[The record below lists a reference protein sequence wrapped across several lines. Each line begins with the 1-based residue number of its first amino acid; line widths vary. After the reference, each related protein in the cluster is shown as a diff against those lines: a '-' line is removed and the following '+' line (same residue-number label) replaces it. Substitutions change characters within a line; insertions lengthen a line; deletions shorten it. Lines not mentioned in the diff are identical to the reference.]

1 MKTIIAEKPSVAK
14 EIAHIVGADKREEG
28 YMQGNGYY
36 VTWAFGHLV
45 QPAMPETYGM
55 KGFHAE
61 NLPVIPDP
69 FVLVPRQ
76 VKTENGYKP
85 DAGVLAQI
93 KIIGKLFDSSER
105 IIVATDAG
113 REGELIFRYLYA
125 YLGCRKPF
133 DRLWISSLTDTA
145 IREGL
150 LNLRDGKEYDN
161 LYHAAKARSEADWLV
176 GINGTQALT
185 IAAGRGTYS
194 VGRVQTPTLGM
205 VCERYWEHKRFE
217 SKPFWQVHFG
227 VVDADSGNILKF
239 TSANRWTDKATA
251 TDIYNK
257 VKDTGSAI
265 ITKVATKRKVEKAPL
280 LYDLTT
286 LQKEANTQHGFTAE
300 HTLSIAQKL
309 YEAKFITYPR
319 TSSRYISD
327 DVFATLPKLFKN
339 LENHSEY
346 GEKVKLLPGS
356 EDYSKNS
363 VNAAKVTD
371 HHALLITENAA
382 IGLFK
387 DEKIVY
393 DMILCRMI
401 EAFSAD
407 CIKDIT
413 SVSAQVDHEVEFGIS
428 GSIIRQTGWR
438 ALSLKGKNKR
448 QDKDADATDNEVKDQ
463 VIPNWQEGQ
472 HITLSGCTITEGKTK
487 PKPLH
492 TESTL
497 LAAMETAG
505 KEIEDDTMRQAM
517 KDSGIGTPA
526 TRAAIIETLLKREYM
541 VRQQKK
547 LVPTEKGLALHS
559 VVKNMAIANVEMTG
573 KWEAT
578 FDRMIPPHGLEVTY
592 DKTVHILFPASVK
605 YVDLGSED
613 LIAGKADGAENVIRV
628 KAAVKNFKK
637 ETNMSVITEDGSFY
651 TFNVKYAKEPLMLNI
666 EMADFIHDG
675 EAVNR
680 PNNAQEIYLKELGK
694 ESPMLV
700 HLIMKSIHKEN
711 KRKVKHIGSKRFG
724 IQYLMKG
731 IYVHSDLLYF
741 HTEIKN
747 QSNVPFDVDYIT
759 FKVVDKKV
767 AKRTAIQEQVLLP
780 VRAYNYVVRVAG
792 KKTEQTVFCLPKFT
806 IPDDKELVVEMN
818 EKEGGRHQSFVVEN
832 SDLVRALTINELS
845 VK

>member
-14 EIAHIVGADKREEG
+14 EIAHIVGAGKREEG

-36 VTWAFGHLV
+36 VTWGFGHLV

-113 REGELIFRYLYA
+113 REGELIFRYLYE
-125 YLGCRKPF
+125 YLGCKKPF
-133 DRLWISSLTDTA
+133 DRLWISSLTDSA

-150 LNLRDGKEYDN
+150 ANLRNGKEYDN

-239 TSANRWTDKATA
+239 TSVNRWTDKATA

-257 VKDTGSAI
+257 VKETGSVI
-265 ITKVATKRKVEKAPL
+265 ITKIATKRKVEKAPL

-286 LQKEANTQHGFTAE
+286 LQKEANSQHGFTAE
-300 HTLSIAQKL
+300 YTLSIAQKL

-356 EDYSKNS
+356 EDYCKNS

-438 ALSLKGKNKR
+438 ALSLKEKNNR
-448 QDKDADATDNEVKDQ
+448 QDKDADATDNEVKEQ

-472 HITLSGCTITEGKTK
+472 HISFSGSTITEGKTK

-505 KEIEDDTMRQAM
+505 KEIEDDTMRQAI
-517 KDSGIGTPA
+517 KDCGIGTPA

-573 KWEAT
+573 KWEAELAKIE
-578 FDRMIPPHGLEVTY
+578 RGE
-592 DKTVHILFPASVK
+592 AS
-605 YVDLGSED
+605 
-613 LIAGKADGAENVIRV
+613 ADGFTHSIEGYTREITAE
-628 KAAVKNFKK
+628 
-637 ETNMSVITEDGSFY
+637 
-651 TFNVKYAKEPLMLNI
+651 L
-666 EMADFIHDG
+666 
-675 EAVNR
+675 
-680 PNNAQEIYLKELGK
+680 LGCDRLFSHK
-694 ESPMLV
+694 DSGCQCPKCKQG
-700 HLIMKSIHKEN
+700 IMQF
-711 KRKVKHIGSKRFG
+711 FG
-724 IQYLMKG
+724 
-731 IYVHSDLLYF
+731 
-741 HTEIKN
+741 
-747 QSNVPFDVDYIT
+747 
-759 FKVVDKKV
+759 KVVRCSNK
-767 AKRTAIQEQVLLP
+767 ECGMP
-780 VRAYNYVVRVAG
+780 VFKQVAG
-792 KKTEQTVFCLPKFT
+792 KLLTDADITDLLTKGKTRTLNGFTSRQGKSFSATIAFDENFNTKFVFAEHKAA
-806 IPDDKELVVEMN
+806 
-818 EKEGGRHQSFVVEN
+818 EKRGN
-832 SDLVRALTINELS
+832 
-845 VK
+845 VKRYKK

>member
-14 EIAHIVGADKREEG
+14 EIAHIVGAGKREEG

-113 REGELIFRYLYA
+113 REGELIFRYLYE
-125 YLGCRKPF
+125 YLGCKKPF
-133 DRLWISSLTDTA
+133 DRLWISSLTDSA

-150 LNLRDGKEYDN
+150 ANLRNGKEYDN

-265 ITKVATKRKVEKAPL
+265 ITKVTTKRKVEKAPL

-286 LQKEANTQHGFTAE
+286 LQKEANSQHGFTAE

-346 GEKVKLLPGS
+346 GEKVKLLPCS

-413 SVSAQVDHEVEFGIS
+413 SVSAQVDHEIEFGIS

-438 ALSLKGKNKR
+438 ALSLKEKNSKK
-448 QDKDADATDNEVKDQ
+448 DKNADTTDNEVKEQ

-472 HITLSGCTITEGKTK
+472 HITFSGCTITEGKTK

-505 KEIEDDTMRQAM
+505 KEIEDDTMRQSM
-517 KDSGIGTPA
+517 KDIGIGTPA

-573 KWEAT
+573 KWEAELAKIE
-578 FDRMIPPHGLEVTY
+578 RGE
-592 DKTVHILFPASVK
+592 AS
-605 YVDLGSED
+605 
-613 LIAGKADGAENVIRV
+613 ADGFTHSIEGYTREITAE
-628 KAAVKNFKK
+628 
-637 ETNMSVITEDGSFY
+637 
-651 TFNVKYAKEPLMLNI
+651 L
-666 EMADFIHDG
+666 
-675 EAVNR
+675 
-680 PNNAQEIYLKELGK
+680 LGCDRLFSHK
-694 ESPMLV
+694 DSGCQCPKCKQG
-700 HLIMKSIHKEN
+700 IMQF
-711 KRKVKHIGSKRFG
+711 FG
-724 IQYLMKG
+724 
-731 IYVHSDLLYF
+731 
-741 HTEIKN
+741 
-747 QSNVPFDVDYIT
+747 
-759 FKVVDKKV
+759 KVVRCSNK
-767 AKRTAIQEQVLLP
+767 ECGMP
-780 VRAYNYVVRVAG
+780 VFKQVAG
-792 KKTEQTVFCLPKFT
+792 KLLTDADITDLLTKGKT
-806 IPDDKELVVEMN
+806 
-818 EKEGGRHQSFVVEN
+818 
-832 SDLVRALTINELS
+832 
-845 VK
+845 

>member
-1 MKTIIAEKPSVAK
+1 MSQKQQTMKTIIAEKPSVAK

-265 ITKVATKRKVEKAPL
+265 ITKVTTKRKVEKAPL

-286 LQKEANTQHGFTAE
+286 LQKEANSQHGFTAE

-346 GEKVKLLPGS
+346 GEKVKLLPCS

-438 ALSLKGKNKR
+438 ALSLKEKNNR

-573 KWEAT
+573 KWEAELAKIE
-578 FDRMIPPHGLEVTY
+578 RGE
-592 DKTVHILFPASVK
+592 AS
-605 YVDLGSED
+605 
-613 LIAGKADGAENVIRV
+613 ADGFTHSIEGYTREITAE
-628 KAAVKNFKK
+628 
-637 ETNMSVITEDGSFY
+637 
-651 TFNVKYAKEPLMLNI
+651 L
-666 EMADFIHDG
+666 
-675 EAVNR
+675 
-680 PNNAQEIYLKELGK
+680 LGCDRLF
-694 ESPMLV
+694 S
-700 HLIMKSIHKEN
+700 HKDSGCQCP
-711 KRKVKHIGSKRFG
+711 KCKHGTMQFFG
-724 IQYLMKG
+724 
-731 IYVHSDLLYF
+731 
-741 HTEIKN
+741 
-747 QSNVPFDVDYIT
+747 
-759 FKVVDKKV
+759 KVVRCSNK
-767 AKRTAIQEQVLLP
+767 ECGMP
-780 VRAYNYVVRVAG
+780 VFKQVAG
-792 KKTEQTVFCLPKFT
+792 KLLTDADITDLLTKGKTRTLNGFTSKQGKPFSAAIAFDENFNTKFVFAERKT
-806 IPDDKELVVEMN
+806 A
-818 EKEGGRHQSFVVEN
+818 EKRGN
-832 SDLVRALTINELS
+832 
-845 VK
+845 VKRYKK

>member
-45 QPAMPETYGM
+45 QPAMPDTYGM

-205 VCERYWEHKRFE
+205 VCERYWEHKLFE

-239 TSANRWTDKATA
+239 TSANRWADKATA

-286 LQKEANTQHGFTAE
+286 LQKEANSQHGFTAE

-327 DVFATLPKLFKN
+327 DIFATLPKLFKN

-371 HHALLITENAA
+371 HHALLITENPAV
-382 IGLFK
+382 GLFK

-438 ALSLKGKNKR
+438 ALSLKEKNNR

-505 KEIEDDTMRQAM
+505 KEIEDDTMRQSM
-517 KDSGIGTPA
+517 KDIGIGTPA

-573 KWEAT
+573 KWEAELAKIE
-578 FDRMIPPHGLEVTY
+578 RGE
-592 DKTVHILFPASVK
+592 AS
-605 YVDLGSED
+605 
-613 LIAGKADGAENVIRV
+613 ADGFTHSIEGYTREITAE
-628 KAAVKNFKK
+628 
-637 ETNMSVITEDGSFY
+637 
-651 TFNVKYAKEPLMLNI
+651 L
-666 EMADFIHDG
+666 
-675 EAVNR
+675 
-680 PNNAQEIYLKELGK
+680 LGCDRLF
-694 ESPMLV
+694 S
-700 HLIMKSIHKEN
+700 HKDSGCQCP
-711 KRKVKHIGSKRFG
+711 KCKHGTMQFFG
-724 IQYLMKG
+724 
-731 IYVHSDLLYF
+731 
-741 HTEIKN
+741 
-747 QSNVPFDVDYIT
+747 
-759 FKVVDKKV
+759 KVVRCSNK
-767 AKRTAIQEQVLLP
+767 ECGMP
-780 VRAYNYVVRVAG
+780 VFKQVAG
-792 KKTEQTVFCLPKFT
+792 KLLTDADITDLLTKGKT
-806 IPDDKELVVEMN
+806 
-818 EKEGGRHQSFVVEN
+818 
-832 SDLVRALTINELS
+832 
-845 VK
+845 

>member
-28 YMQGNGYY
+28 YMQGNGYF

-85 DAGVLAQI
+85 DAGMLAQI

-113 REGELIFRYLYA
+113 REGESIFRNLYV
-125 YLGCRKPF
+125 YLGCQKPF

-150 LNLRDGKEYDN
+150 QNLKDGKEYDN

-227 VVDADSGNILKF
+227 VVDTDSGNILKF
-239 TSANRWTDKATA
+239 TSANRWTDKVTA

-286 LQKEANTQHGFTAE
+286 LQKEANSQHGFTAE

-363 VNAAKVTD
+363 VNAVKVTD

-438 ALSLKGKNKR
+438 ALSLKEKNNR
-448 QDKDADATDNEVKDQ
+448 LDKDADATDNEVKEQ

-517 KDSGIGTPA
+517 KDCGIGTPA

-573 KWEAT
+573 KWEAELAKIERGEASADGFT
-578 FDRMIPPHGLEVTY
+578 HSIEGYTREITAELLGCDRLFSHKDSGCQCPKCKHGTMQFFGKVVRCSNKECGMPVF
-592 DKTVHILFPASVK
+592 KQ
-605 YVDLGSED
+605 
-613 LIAGKADGAENVIRV
+613 IAGKLLTDADITDLLTKGKTRTLNGFTSKQGKSFSAAIAFDENFNTKFVFAER
-628 KAAVKNFKK
+628 KTAEKR
-637 ETNMSVITEDGSFY
+637 G
-651 TFNVKYAKEPLMLNI
+651 NVKRY
-666 EMADFIHDG
+666 
-675 EAVNR
+675 
-680 PNNAQEIYLKELGK
+680 
-694 ESPMLV
+694 
-700 HLIMKSIHKEN
+700 
-711 KRKVKHIGSKRFG
+711 
-724 IQYLMKG
+724 
-731 IYVHSDLLYF
+731 
-741 HTEIKN
+741 
-747 QSNVPFDVDYIT
+747 
-759 FKVVDKKV
+759 KK
-767 AKRTAIQEQVLLP
+767 
-780 VRAYNYVVRVAG
+780 
-792 KKTEQTVFCLPKFT
+792 
-806 IPDDKELVVEMN
+806 
-818 EKEGGRHQSFVVEN
+818 
-832 SDLVRALTINELS
+832 
-845 VK
+845 

>member
-1 MKTIIAEKPSVAK
+1 MSQKQQTMKTIIAEKPSVAK

-150 LNLRDGKEYDN
+150 LNLRDGKGYDN

-239 TSANRWTDKATA
+239 TSVNRWTDKATA

-265 ITKVATKRKVEKAPL
+265 ITKVVIKRKVEKAPL

-286 LQKEANTQHGFTAE
+286 LQKEANSQHGFTAE

-413 SVSAQVDHEVEFGIS
+413 SVSAQVDHDVEFGIS

-438 ALSLKGKNKR
+438 ALSLKEKNNR

-573 KWEAT
+573 KWEAELAKIE
-578 FDRMIPPHGLEVTY
+578 RGE
-592 DKTVHILFPASVK
+592 AS
-605 YVDLGSED
+605 
-613 LIAGKADGAENVIRV
+613 ADGFTHSIEGYTREITAE
-628 KAAVKNFKK
+628 
-637 ETNMSVITEDGSFY
+637 
-651 TFNVKYAKEPLMLNI
+651 L
-666 EMADFIHDG
+666 
-675 EAVNR
+675 
-680 PNNAQEIYLKELGK
+680 LGCDRLF
-694 ESPMLV
+694 S
-700 HLIMKSIHKEN
+700 HKDSGCQCP
-711 KRKVKHIGSKRFG
+711 KCKQGAMQFFG
-724 IQYLMKG
+724 
-731 IYVHSDLLYF
+731 
-741 HTEIKN
+741 
-747 QSNVPFDVDYIT
+747 
-759 FKVVDKKV
+759 KVVRCSNK
-767 AKRTAIQEQVLLP
+767 ECGMP
-780 VRAYNYVVRVAG
+780 VFKQVAG
-792 KKTEQTVFCLPKFT
+792 KLLTDSDITDLLTKGKT
-806 IPDDKELVVEMN
+806 
-818 EKEGGRHQSFVVEN
+818 
-832 SDLVRALTINELS
+832 
-845 VK
+845 

>member
-150 LNLRDGKEYDN
+150 LNLTDGKEYDN

-265 ITKVATKRKVEKAPL
+265 ITKVAIKRKVEKAPL

-286 LQKEANTQHGFTAE
+286 LQKEANSQHGFTAE

-438 ALSLKGKNKR
+438 ALSLKEKNNR
-448 QDKDADATDNEVKDQ
+448 QDKDADATDNEVKEQ

-517 KDSGIGTPA
+517 KDCGIGTPA

-573 KWEAT
+573 KWEAELAKIE
-578 FDRMIPPHGLEVTY
+578 RGE
-592 DKTVHILFPASVK
+592 AS
-605 YVDLGSED
+605 
-613 LIAGKADGAENVIRV
+613 ADGFTHSIEGYTREITAE
-628 KAAVKNFKK
+628 
-637 ETNMSVITEDGSFY
+637 
-651 TFNVKYAKEPLMLNI
+651 L
-666 EMADFIHDG
+666 
-675 EAVNR
+675 
-680 PNNAQEIYLKELGK
+680 LGCDRLF
-694 ESPMLV
+694 S
-700 HLIMKSIHKEN
+700 HKDSGCQCP
-711 KRKVKHIGSKRFG
+711 KCKHGTMQFFG
-724 IQYLMKG
+724 
-731 IYVHSDLLYF
+731 
-741 HTEIKN
+741 
-747 QSNVPFDVDYIT
+747 
-759 FKVVDKKV
+759 KVVRCSNK
-767 AKRTAIQEQVLLP
+767 ECGMP
-780 VRAYNYVVRVAG
+780 VFKQVAG
-792 KKTEQTVFCLPKFT
+792 KLLTDADITDLLTKGKT
-806 IPDDKELVVEMN
+806 
-818 EKEGGRHQSFVVEN
+818 
-832 SDLVRALTINELS
+832 
-845 VK
+845 

>member
-1 MKTIIAEKPSVAK
+1 MSQKQQTMKTIIAEKPSVAK

-93 KIIGKLFDSSER
+93 KIIGKLFDCSER

-125 YLGCRKPF
+125 YLGCQKPF

-150 LNLRDGKEYDN
+150 QNLRDGKEYDN

-227 VVDADSGNILKF
+227 VVNADSGNILKF
-239 TSANRWTDKATA
+239 TSVNRWTDKATA
-251 TDIYNK
+251 TVIYNK

-265 ITKVATKRKVEKAPL
+265 ITKVVTKQKVEKAPL

-286 LQKEANTQHGFTAE
+286 LQKEANSQHGFTAE

-327 DVFATLPKLFKN
+327 DVFATLPRLFKN

-371 HHALLITENAA
+371 HHALLITVNAA

-438 ALSLKGKNKR
+438 ALSLKEKNNR

-573 KWEAT
+573 KWEAELAKIE
-578 FDRMIPPHGLEVTY
+578 RGE
-592 DKTVHILFPASVK
+592 AS
-605 YVDLGSED
+605 
-613 LIAGKADGAENVIRV
+613 ADGFTHSIEGYTREITAE
-628 KAAVKNFKK
+628 
-637 ETNMSVITEDGSFY
+637 
-651 TFNVKYAKEPLMLNI
+651 L
-666 EMADFIHDG
+666 
-675 EAVNR
+675 
-680 PNNAQEIYLKELGK
+680 LGCDRLF
-694 ESPMLV
+694 S
-700 HLIMKSIHKEN
+700 HKDSGCQCP
-711 KRKVKHIGSKRFG
+711 KCKHGTMQFFG
-724 IQYLMKG
+724 
-731 IYVHSDLLYF
+731 
-741 HTEIKN
+741 
-747 QSNVPFDVDYIT
+747 
-759 FKVVDKKV
+759 KVVRCSNK
-767 AKRTAIQEQVLLP
+767 ECGMP
-780 VRAYNYVVRVAG
+780 VFKQVAG
-792 KKTEQTVFCLPKFT
+792 KLLTDADITDLLTKGKTRTLNGFISKQGKPFSAAIAFDENFNTKFVFAERKT
-806 IPDDKELVVEMN
+806 A
-818 EKEGGRHQSFVVEN
+818 EKRGN
-832 SDLVRALTINELS
+832 
-845 VK
+845 VKRYKK

>member
-14 EIAHIVGADKREEG
+14 EIAHIGGADKREEG
-28 YMQGNGYY
+28 YMQGNGYF

-55 KGFHAE
+55 KGFHVE

-69 FVLVPRQ
+69 FILVPRQ

-85 DAGVLAQI
+85 DAGMLAQI

-251 TDIYNK
+251 SDIYNK

-286 LQKEANTQHGFTAE
+286 LQKEANSQHGFTAE

-438 ALSLKGKNKR
+438 ALSLKEKNNR
-448 QDKDADATDNEVKDQ
+448 QEKDADATDNEVKDQ

-517 KDSGIGTPA
+517 KDCGIGTPA

-573 KWEAT
+573 KWEAELAKIE
-578 FDRMIPPHGLEVTY
+578 RGE
-592 DKTVHILFPASVK
+592 AS
-605 YVDLGSED
+605 
-613 LIAGKADGAENVIRV
+613 ADGFTHSIEGYTREITAE
-628 KAAVKNFKK
+628 
-637 ETNMSVITEDGSFY
+637 
-651 TFNVKYAKEPLMLNI
+651 L
-666 EMADFIHDG
+666 
-675 EAVNR
+675 
-680 PNNAQEIYLKELGK
+680 LGCDRLF
-694 ESPMLV
+694 S
-700 HLIMKSIHKEN
+700 HKDSGCQCP
-711 KRKVKHIGSKRFG
+711 KCKQGAMQFFG
-724 IQYLMKG
+724 
-731 IYVHSDLLYF
+731 
-741 HTEIKN
+741 
-747 QSNVPFDVDYIT
+747 
-759 FKVVDKKV
+759 KVVRCSNK
-767 AKRTAIQEQVLLP
+767 ECGMP
-780 VRAYNYVVRVAG
+780 VFKQVAG
-792 KKTEQTVFCLPKFT
+792 KLLTDADITDLLTKGKTRTLNGFTSKQGKSFSAAIAFDENFNTKFVFAERKT
-806 IPDDKELVVEMN
+806 A
-818 EKEGGRHQSFVVEN
+818 EKRGN
-832 SDLVRALTINELS
+832 
-845 VK
+845 VKRYKK

>member
-1 MKTIIAEKPSVAK
+1 MSQKQQTMKTIIAEKPSVAK
-14 EIAHIVGADKREEG
+14 EIAHIVGAGKREEG

-150 LNLRDGKEYDN
+150 RNLTDGKEYDN

-227 VVDADSGNILKF
+227 VVDTDSGNILKF

-286 LQKEANTQHGFTAE
+286 LQKEANSQHGFTAE

-413 SVSAQVDHEVEFGIS
+413 SVTAQVDHDVEFGIS

-438 ALSLKGKNKR
+438 ALPLKEKNNR

-573 KWEAT
+573 KWEAELAKIE
-578 FDRMIPPHGLEVTY
+578 RGE
-592 DKTVHILFPASVK
+592 AS
-605 YVDLGSED
+605 
-613 LIAGKADGAENVIRV
+613 ADGFTHSIEGYTREITAE
-628 KAAVKNFKK
+628 
-637 ETNMSVITEDGSFY
+637 
-651 TFNVKYAKEPLMLNI
+651 L
-666 EMADFIHDG
+666 
-675 EAVNR
+675 
-680 PNNAQEIYLKELGK
+680 LGCDRLF
-694 ESPMLV
+694 S
-700 HLIMKSIHKEN
+700 HKDSGCQCP
-711 KRKVKHIGSKRFG
+711 KCKQGTMQFFG
-724 IQYLMKG
+724 
-731 IYVHSDLLYF
+731 
-741 HTEIKN
+741 
-747 QSNVPFDVDYIT
+747 
-759 FKVVDKKV
+759 KVVRCSNK
-767 AKRTAIQEQVLLP
+767 ECGMP
-780 VRAYNYVVRVAG
+780 VFKQVAG
-792 KKTEQTVFCLPKFT
+792 KLLTDADITDLLTKGKTRTLNGFTSKQGKPFSAAIAFDEKFNTKFVFAERK
-806 IPDDKELVVEMN
+806 KA
-818 EKEGGRHQSFVVEN
+818 EKRGN
-832 SDLVRALTINELS
+832 
-845 VK
+845 VKRYKK

>member
-113 REGELIFRYLYA
+113 REGELIFRYLYV
-125 YLGCRKPF
+125 YLGCQKPF

-227 VVDADSGNILKF
+227 VVNADSGNILKF

-265 ITKVATKRKVEKAPL
+265 ITKVVTKRKVEKAPL

-286 LQKEANTQHGFTAE
+286 LQKEANSQHGFTAE

-438 ALSLKGKNKR
+438 AMSLKEKNKR
-448 QDKDADATDNEVKDQ
+448 QDKDADATDNEVKEQ

-573 KWEAT
+573 KWEAELAKIE
-578 FDRMIPPHGLEVTY
+578 RGE
-592 DKTVHILFPASVK
+592 AS
-605 YVDLGSED
+605 
-613 LIAGKADGAENVIRV
+613 ADGFTHSIEGYTREITAE
-628 KAAVKNFKK
+628 
-637 ETNMSVITEDGSFY
+637 
-651 TFNVKYAKEPLMLNI
+651 L
-666 EMADFIHDG
+666 
-675 EAVNR
+675 
-680 PNNAQEIYLKELGK
+680 LGCDRLF
-694 ESPMLV
+694 S
-700 HLIMKSIHKEN
+700 HKDSGCQCP
-711 KRKVKHIGSKRFG
+711 KCKHGTMQFFG
-724 IQYLMKG
+724 
-731 IYVHSDLLYF
+731 
-741 HTEIKN
+741 
-747 QSNVPFDVDYIT
+747 
-759 FKVVDKKV
+759 KVVRCSNK
-767 AKRTAIQEQVLLP
+767 ECGMP
-780 VRAYNYVVRVAG
+780 VFKQVAG
-792 KKTEQTVFCLPKFT
+792 KLLTDSDITDLLTKGKTRTLNGFTSKQGKSFSAAIAFDENFNTKFVFAERKT
-806 IPDDKELVVEMN
+806 A
-818 EKEGGRHQSFVVEN
+818 EKRGN
-832 SDLVRALTINELS
+832 
-845 VK
+845 VKRYKK

>member
-14 EIAHIVGADKREEG
+14 EIAHIVGAGKREEG

-113 REGELIFRYLYA
+113 REGELIFRYLYE
-125 YLGCRKPF
+125 YLGCKKPF
-133 DRLWISSLTDTA
+133 DRLWISSLTDSA

-150 LNLRDGKEYDN
+150 ANLRNGKEYDN

-265 ITKVATKRKVEKAPL
+265 ITKVTTKRKVEKAPL

-286 LQKEANTQHGFTAE
+286 LQKEANSQHGFTAE

-346 GEKVKLLPGS
+346 GEKVKLLPCS

-413 SVSAQVDHEVEFGIS
+413 SVSAQVDHEIEFGIS

-438 ALSLKGKNKR
+438 ALSLKEKNSKK
-448 QDKDADATDNEVKDQ
+448 DKNADTTDNEVKEQ

-472 HITLSGCTITEGKTK
+472 HITFSGCTITEGKTK

-505 KEIEDDTMRQAM
+505 KEIVDDTMRQAM

-573 KWEAT
+573 KWEAELAKIE
-578 FDRMIPPHGLEVTY
+578 RGE
-592 DKTVHILFPASVK
+592 AS
-605 YVDLGSED
+605 
-613 LIAGKADGAENVIRV
+613 ADGFTHSIEGYTREITAE
-628 KAAVKNFKK
+628 
-637 ETNMSVITEDGSFY
+637 
-651 TFNVKYAKEPLMLNI
+651 L
-666 EMADFIHDG
+666 
-675 EAVNR
+675 
-680 PNNAQEIYLKELGK
+680 LGCDRLF
-694 ESPMLV
+694 S
-700 HLIMKSIHKEN
+700 HKDSGCQCP
-711 KRKVKHIGSKRFG
+711 KCKHGTMQFFG
-724 IQYLMKG
+724 
-731 IYVHSDLLYF
+731 
-741 HTEIKN
+741 
-747 QSNVPFDVDYIT
+747 
-759 FKVVDKKV
+759 KVVRCSNK
-767 AKRTAIQEQVLLP
+767 ECGMP
-780 VRAYNYVVRVAG
+780 VFKQVAG
-792 KKTEQTVFCLPKFT
+792 KLLTDTDITELLTKGKTRTLNGFTSKQGKPFSAAIAFDENFNTKFVFAERKT
-806 IPDDKELVVEMN
+806 A
-818 EKEGGRHQSFVVEN
+818 EKRGN
-832 SDLVRALTINELS
+832 
-845 VK
+845 VKRYKK

>member
-61 NLPVIPDP
+61 DLPVIPDP

-150 LNLRDGKEYDN
+150 LNLRDGKGYDN
-161 LYHAAKARSEADWLV
+161 LYHAAKARSVADWLV

-239 TSANRWTDKATA
+239 TSVNRWTDKATA

-257 VKDTGSAI
+257 VKETGSVI

-286 LQKEANTQHGFTAE
+286 LQKEANSQHGFTAE

-401 EAFSAD
+401 EAFSTD

-438 ALSLKGKNKR
+438 ALSLKEKNKR
-448 QDKDADATDNEVKDQ
+448 QDKDTDATDNEVKDQ

-517 KDSGIGTPA
+517 KDCGIGTPA

-573 KWEAT
+573 KWEAE
-578 FDRMIPPHGLEVTY
+578 L
-592 DKTVHILFPASVK
+592 
-605 YVDLGSED
+605 
-613 LIAGKADGAENVIRV
+613 
-628 KAAVKNFKK
+628 
-637 ETNMSVITEDGSFY
+637 
-651 TFNVKYAKEPLMLNI
+651 AKI
-666 EMADFIHDG
+666 ERG
-675 EAVNR
+675 EASTDGFTHSIEGYTR
-680 PNNAQEIYLKELGK
+680 EITAELLGC
-694 ESPMLV
+694 ERLFS
-700 HLIMKSIHKEN
+700 HKDSGCQCP
-711 KRKVKHIGSKRFG
+711 KCKQGTMQFIG
-724 IQYLMKG
+724 
-731 IYVHSDLLYF
+731 
-741 HTEIKN
+741 
-747 QSNVPFDVDYIT
+747 
-759 FKVVDKKV
+759 KVVRCSNK
-767 AKRTAIQEQVLLP
+767 ECGMP
-780 VRAYNYVVRVAG
+780 VFKQVAG
-792 KKTEQTVFCLPKFT
+792 KLLTDADITDLLTKGKTRTLNGFTSKQGKSFSAAIAFDENFNTKFVFAERKT
-806 IPDDKELVVEMN
+806 T
-818 EKEGGRHQSFVVEN
+818 EKRGN
-832 SDLVRALTINELS
+832 
-845 VK
+845 VKRYKK

>member
-1 MKTIIAEKPSVAK
+1 MSQKQQTMKTIIAEKPSVAK

-28 YMQGNGYY
+28 YMQGNGYF

-150 LNLRDGKEYDN
+150 QNLRDGKEYDN

-239 TSANRWTDKATA
+239 TSANRWADKGTA

-286 LQKEANTQHGFTAE
+286 LQKEANSQHGFTAE

-346 GEKVKLLPGS
+346 GEKVKLLSGS
-356 EDYSKNS
+356 EDYCKNS

-413 SVSAQVDHEVEFGIS
+413 SVTAQVDHDVEFGIS

-438 ALSLKGKNKR
+438 ALSLKEKNNR
-448 QDKDADATDNEVKDQ
+448 QDKDADATGNEVKDQ

-517 KDSGIGTPA
+517 KDCGIGTPA

-573 KWEAT
+573 KWEAELAKIE
-578 FDRMIPPHGLEVTY
+578 RGE
-592 DKTVHILFPASVK
+592 AS
-605 YVDLGSED
+605 
-613 LIAGKADGAENVIRV
+613 ADGFTHSIEGYTREITAE
-628 KAAVKNFKK
+628 
-637 ETNMSVITEDGSFY
+637 
-651 TFNVKYAKEPLMLNI
+651 L
-666 EMADFIHDG
+666 
-675 EAVNR
+675 
-680 PNNAQEIYLKELGK
+680 LGCDRLF
-694 ESPMLV
+694 S
-700 HLIMKSIHKEN
+700 HKDSGCQCP
-711 KRKVKHIGSKRFG
+711 KCKHGTMQFFG
-724 IQYLMKG
+724 
-731 IYVHSDLLYF
+731 
-741 HTEIKN
+741 
-747 QSNVPFDVDYIT
+747 
-759 FKVVDKKV
+759 KVVRCSNK
-767 AKRTAIQEQVLLP
+767 ECGMP
-780 VRAYNYVVRVAG
+780 VFKQVAG
-792 KKTEQTVFCLPKFT
+792 KLLTDADITDLLTKGKTRTLNGFTSKQGKSFSAAIAFDENFNTKFVFAERKT
-806 IPDDKELVVEMN
+806 A
-818 EKEGGRHQSFVVEN
+818 EKRGN
-832 SDLVRALTINELS
+832 
-845 VK
+845 VKRYKK

>member
-125 YLGCRKPF
+125 YLCCQKPF

-150 LNLRDGKEYDN
+150 QNLRDGKEYDN

-227 VVDADSGNILKF
+227 VVDTDSGNILKF

-286 LQKEANTQHGFTAE
+286 LQKEANSQHGFTAE

-413 SVSAQVDHEVEFGIS
+413 SVTAQVDHEVEFGIS

-438 ALSLKGKNKR
+438 TLSLKDKNNR

-463 VIPNWQEGQ
+463 VIPNWQKGQ

-573 KWEAT
+573 KWEAELAKIE
-578 FDRMIPPHGLEVTY
+578 RGE
-592 DKTVHILFPASVK
+592 AS
-605 YVDLGSED
+605 
-613 LIAGKADGAENVIRV
+613 ADGFTHSIEGYTREITAE
-628 KAAVKNFKK
+628 
-637 ETNMSVITEDGSFY
+637 
-651 TFNVKYAKEPLMLNI
+651 L
-666 EMADFIHDG
+666 
-675 EAVNR
+675 
-680 PNNAQEIYLKELGK
+680 LGCDRLFSHK
-694 ESPMLV
+694 DSGCQCPKCKQG
-700 HLIMKSIHKEN
+700 IMQF
-711 KRKVKHIGSKRFG
+711 FG
-724 IQYLMKG
+724 
-731 IYVHSDLLYF
+731 
-741 HTEIKN
+741 
-747 QSNVPFDVDYIT
+747 
-759 FKVVDKKV
+759 KVVRCSNK
-767 AKRTAIQEQVLLP
+767 ECGMP
-780 VRAYNYVVRVAG
+780 VFKQVAG
-792 KKTEQTVFCLPKFT
+792 KLLTDADITDLLTKGKTRTLNGFTSKQGKPFSAAIAFDEKFNTKFVFAERK
-806 IPDDKELVVEMN
+806 KA
-818 EKEGGRHQSFVVEN
+818 EKRGN
-832 SDLVRALTINELS
+832 
-845 VK
+845 VKRYKK

>member
-113 REGELIFRYLYA
+113 REGELIFRYLYV
-125 YLGCRKPF
+125 YLGCQKPF

-150 LNLRDGKEYDN
+150 QNLTDGKEYDN

-239 TSANRWTDKATA
+239 TSVNRWADKATA

-286 LQKEANTQHGFTAE
+286 LQKEANSQHGFTAE

-327 DVFATLPKLFKN
+327 DVFATLSKLFKN

-356 EDYSKNS
+356 EDYCKNS

-387 DEKIVY
+387 DEKTVY
-393 DMILCRMI
+393 NMILCRMI

-438 ALSLKGKNKR
+438 ALSLKEKNNR

-497 LAAMETAG
+497 LAAMENPCKREQIQTCLDLPSAAGFGGTQTAG

-573 KWEAT
+573 KWETELAKIE
-578 FDRMIPPHGLEVTY
+578 RGE
-592 DKTVHILFPASVK
+592 AS
-605 YVDLGSED
+605 
-613 LIAGKADGAENVIRV
+613 ADGFTRSIEGYTREITAE
-628 KAAVKNFKK
+628 
-637 ETNMSVITEDGSFY
+637 
-651 TFNVKYAKEPLMLNI
+651 L
-666 EMADFIHDG
+666 
-675 EAVNR
+675 
-680 PNNAQEIYLKELGK
+680 LGCDRLF
-694 ESPMLV
+694 S
-700 HLIMKSIHKEN
+700 HKDSGCQCP
-711 KRKVKHIGSKRFG
+711 KCKHGTMQFFG
-724 IQYLMKG
+724 
-731 IYVHSDLLYF
+731 
-741 HTEIKN
+741 
-747 QSNVPFDVDYIT
+747 
-759 FKVVDKKV
+759 KVVRCSNK
-767 AKRTAIQEQVLLP
+767 ECGMP
-780 VRAYNYVVRVAG
+780 VFKQVAG
-792 KKTEQTVFCLPKFT
+792 KLLTDADITDLLTKGKTRTLNGFTSKQGKSFSAAIAFDENFNTKFVFAEHKT
-806 IPDDKELVVEMN
+806 A
-818 EKEGGRHQSFVVEN
+818 EKRGN
-832 SDLVRALTINELS
+832 
-845 VK
+845 VKRYKK

>member
-1 MKTIIAEKPSVAK
+1 MSQKQQTMKTIIAEKPSVAK

-150 LNLRDGKEYDN
+150 LNLRDGKGYDN

-205 VCERYWEHKRFE
+205 VCERYWEHKHFE

-239 TSANRWTDKATA
+239 TSVNRWTDKATA

-257 VKDTGSAI
+257 VKETGSAI

-286 LQKEANTQHGFTAE
+286 LQKEANSQHGFTAE

-413 SVSAQVDHEVEFGIS
+413 SVTAQVDHDVEFGIS

-438 ALSLKGKNKR
+438 ALSLKEKNNR

-505 KEIEDDTMRQAM
+505 KDIEDDTMRQAM

-573 KWEAT
+573 KWEAELAKIE
-578 FDRMIPPHGLEVTY
+578 RGE
-592 DKTVHILFPASVK
+592 AS
-605 YVDLGSED
+605 
-613 LIAGKADGAENVIRV
+613 ADGFTHSIEGYTREITAE
-628 KAAVKNFKK
+628 
-637 ETNMSVITEDGSFY
+637 
-651 TFNVKYAKEPLMLNI
+651 L
-666 EMADFIHDG
+666 
-675 EAVNR
+675 
-680 PNNAQEIYLKELGK
+680 LGCDRLF
-694 ESPMLV
+694 S
-700 HLIMKSIHKEN
+700 HKDSGCQCP
-711 KRKVKHIGSKRFG
+711 KCKHGTMQFFG
-724 IQYLMKG
+724 
-731 IYVHSDLLYF
+731 
-741 HTEIKN
+741 
-747 QSNVPFDVDYIT
+747 
-759 FKVVDKKV
+759 KVVRCSNK
-767 AKRTAIQEQVLLP
+767 ECGMP
-780 VRAYNYVVRVAG
+780 VFKQVAG
-792 KKTEQTVFCLPKFT
+792 KLLTDADITDLLTKGKTRMLNGFTSKQGKPFSAAIAFDEDFNTKFVFAERKT
-806 IPDDKELVVEMN
+806 A
-818 EKEGGRHQSFVVEN
+818 EKRGN
-832 SDLVRALTINELS
+832 
-845 VK
+845 VKRYKK

>member
-1 MKTIIAEKPSVAK
+1 MSQKQQTMKTIIAEKPSVAK

-438 ALSLKGKNKR
+438 ALSLKEKNNR
-448 QDKDADATDNEVKDQ
+448 QDKDADATDNEVKEQ

-472 HITLSGCTITEGKTK
+472 HISFSGSTITEGKTK

-505 KEIEDDTMRQAM
+505 KEIEDDTMRQAI
-517 KDSGIGTPA
+517 KDCGIGTPA

-573 KWEAT
+573 KWEAELAKIE
-578 FDRMIPPHGLEVTY
+578 RGE
-592 DKTVHILFPASVK
+592 AS
-605 YVDLGSED
+605 
-613 LIAGKADGAENVIRV
+613 ADGFTHSIEGYTREITAE
-628 KAAVKNFKK
+628 
-637 ETNMSVITEDGSFY
+637 
-651 TFNVKYAKEPLMLNI
+651 L
-666 EMADFIHDG
+666 
-675 EAVNR
+675 
-680 PNNAQEIYLKELGK
+680 LGCDRLFSHK
-694 ESPMLV
+694 DSGCQCPKCKQG
-700 HLIMKSIHKEN
+700 IMQF
-711 KRKVKHIGSKRFG
+711 FG
-724 IQYLMKG
+724 
-731 IYVHSDLLYF
+731 
-741 HTEIKN
+741 
-747 QSNVPFDVDYIT
+747 
-759 FKVVDKKV
+759 KVVRCSNK
-767 AKRTAIQEQVLLP
+767 ECGMP
-780 VRAYNYVVRVAG
+780 VFKQVAG
-792 KKTEQTVFCLPKFT
+792 KLLTDADITDLLTKGKTRTLNGFTSRQGKSFSATIAFDENFNTKFVFAERKT
-806 IPDDKELVVEMN
+806 A
-818 EKEGGRHQSFVVEN
+818 EKRGN
-832 SDLVRALTINELS
+832 
-845 VK
+845 VKRYKK

>member
-1 MKTIIAEKPSVAK
+1 M
-14 EIAHIVGADKREEG
+14 
-28 YMQGNGYY
+28 
-36 VTWAFGHLV
+36 
-45 QPAMPETYGM
+45 
-55 KGFHAE
+55 
-61 NLPVIPDP
+61 
-69 FVLVPRQ
+69 
-76 VKTENGYKP
+76 
-85 DAGVLAQI
+85 
-93 KIIGKLFDSSER
+93 
-105 IIVATDAG
+105 
-113 REGELIFRYLYA
+113 IFRYLYA

-438 ALSLKGKNKR
+438 ALSLKEKNNR
-448 QDKDADATDNEVKDQ
+448 QDKDADATDNEVKEQ

-472 HITLSGCTITEGKTK
+472 HISFSGSTITEGKTK

-505 KEIEDDTMRQAM
+505 KEIEDDTMRQAI
-517 KDSGIGTPA
+517 KDCGIGTPA

-573 KWEAT
+573 KWEAELAKIE
-578 FDRMIPPHGLEVTY
+578 RGE
-592 DKTVHILFPASVK
+592 AS
-605 YVDLGSED
+605 
-613 LIAGKADGAENVIRV
+613 ADGFTHSIEGYTREITAE
-628 KAAVKNFKK
+628 
-637 ETNMSVITEDGSFY
+637 
-651 TFNVKYAKEPLMLNI
+651 L
-666 EMADFIHDG
+666 
-675 EAVNR
+675 
-680 PNNAQEIYLKELGK
+680 LGCDRLFSHK
-694 ESPMLV
+694 DSGCQCPKCKQG
-700 HLIMKSIHKEN
+700 IMQF
-711 KRKVKHIGSKRFG
+711 FG
-724 IQYLMKG
+724 
-731 IYVHSDLLYF
+731 
-741 HTEIKN
+741 
-747 QSNVPFDVDYIT
+747 
-759 FKVVDKKV
+759 KVVRCSNK
-767 AKRTAIQEQVLLP
+767 ECGMP
-780 VRAYNYVVRVAG
+780 VFKQVAG
-792 KKTEQTVFCLPKFT
+792 KLLTDADITDLLTKGKTRTLNGFTSRQGKSFSATIAFDENFNTKFVFAEHKAA
-806 IPDDKELVVEMN
+806 
-818 EKEGGRHQSFVVEN
+818 EKRGN
-832 SDLVRALTINELS
+832 
-845 VK
+845 VKRYKK

>member
-76 VKTENGYKP
+76 VKTENGYKA

-150 LNLRDGKEYDN
+150 LNLKDGKEYDN

-239 TSANRWTDKATA
+239 TSVNRWTDKATA

-257 VKDTGSAI
+257 VKETGSVI

-286 LQKEANTQHGFTAE
+286 LQKEANSQHGFTAE

-339 LENHSEY
+339 LENHSEF

-371 HHALLITENAA
+371 HHALLITENAV

-438 ALSLKGKNKR
+438 ALSLKEKNNR
-448 QDKDADATDNEVKDQ
+448 QDKDADATDNEVKEQ

-472 HITLSGCTITEGKTK
+472 HVTLSGCTITEGKTK

-505 KEIEDDTMRQAM
+505 KDIEDDTMRQAM

-573 KWEAT
+573 KWEAELAKIE
-578 FDRMIPPHGLEVTY
+578 RGE
-592 DKTVHILFPASVK
+592 AS
-605 YVDLGSED
+605 
-613 LIAGKADGAENVIRV
+613 ADGFTHSIEGYTREITAE
-628 KAAVKNFKK
+628 
-637 ETNMSVITEDGSFY
+637 
-651 TFNVKYAKEPLMLNI
+651 L
-666 EMADFIHDG
+666 
-675 EAVNR
+675 
-680 PNNAQEIYLKELGK
+680 LGCDRLF
-694 ESPMLV
+694 S
-700 HLIMKSIHKEN
+700 HKDSGCQCP
-711 KRKVKHIGSKRFG
+711 KCKHGTMQFFG
-724 IQYLMKG
+724 
-731 IYVHSDLLYF
+731 
-741 HTEIKN
+741 
-747 QSNVPFDVDYIT
+747 
-759 FKVVDKKV
+759 KVVRCSNK
-767 AKRTAIQEQVLLP
+767 ECGMP
-780 VRAYNYVVRVAG
+780 VFKQVAG
-792 KKTEQTVFCLPKFT
+792 KLLTDADITDLLTKGKTRTLNGFTSKQGKSFSAAIAFDENFNTKFVFAERKT
-806 IPDDKELVVEMN
+806 A
-818 EKEGGRHQSFVVEN
+818 EKRGN
-832 SDLVRALTINELS
+832 
-845 VK
+845 VKRYKK

>member
-1 MKTIIAEKPSVAK
+1 MSQKQQTMKTIIAEKPSVAK

-85 DAGVLAQI
+85 DAGVLVQI

-150 LNLRDGKEYDN
+150 QNLTDGKEYDN

-239 TSANRWTDKATA
+239 TSANRWADKGTA

-286 LQKEANTQHGFTAE
+286 LQKEANSQHGFTAE

-438 ALSLKGKNKR
+438 ALSLKEKNNR
-448 QDKDADATDNEVKDQ
+448 LDKDADATDNEVKEQ

-472 HITLSGCTITEGKTK
+472 HITFSGCTITEGKTK

-497 LAAMETAG
+497 LAAMENPCKREQIQTCLDLPSAAGFGGTQTAG

-573 KWEAT
+573 KWEAELAKIE
-578 FDRMIPPHGLEVTY
+578 RGE
-592 DKTVHILFPASVK
+592 AS
-605 YVDLGSED
+605 
-613 LIAGKADGAENVIRV
+613 ADGFTHSIEGYTREITAE
-628 KAAVKNFKK
+628 
-637 ETNMSVITEDGSFY
+637 
-651 TFNVKYAKEPLMLNI
+651 L
-666 EMADFIHDG
+666 
-675 EAVNR
+675 
-680 PNNAQEIYLKELGK
+680 LGCDRLF
-694 ESPMLV
+694 S
-700 HLIMKSIHKEN
+700 HKDSGCQCP
-711 KRKVKHIGSKRFG
+711 KCKQGTMQFFG
-724 IQYLMKG
+724 
-731 IYVHSDLLYF
+731 
-741 HTEIKN
+741 
-747 QSNVPFDVDYIT
+747 
-759 FKVVDKKV
+759 KVVRCRNK
-767 AKRTAIQEQVLLP
+767 ECGMP
-780 VRAYNYVVRVAG
+780 VFKQVAG
-792 KKTEQTVFCLPKFT
+792 KLLTDSDITDLLTKGKTRTLNGFTSKQGKSFSAAIAFDEHFNTKFVF
-806 IPDDKELVVEMN
+806 VERKTA
-818 EKEGGRHQSFVVEN
+818 EKRGN
-832 SDLVRALTINELS
+832 
-845 VK
+845 VKRYKK

>member
-265 ITKVATKRKVEKAPL
+265 ITKVVTKRKVEKAPL

-286 LQKEANTQHGFTAE
+286 LQKEANSQHGFTAE

-387 DEKIVY
+387 DETIVY

-438 ALSLKGKNKR
+438 ALSLKEKNNR
-448 QDKDADATDNEVKDQ
+448 QDKDADATDNEVKEQ

-573 KWEAT
+573 KWEAELAKIE
-578 FDRMIPPHGLEVTY
+578 RGE
-592 DKTVHILFPASVK
+592 AS
-605 YVDLGSED
+605 
-613 LIAGKADGAENVIRV
+613 ADGFPHSIEGYTREITAE
-628 KAAVKNFKK
+628 
-637 ETNMSVITEDGSFY
+637 
-651 TFNVKYAKEPLMLNI
+651 L
-666 EMADFIHDG
+666 
-675 EAVNR
+675 
-680 PNNAQEIYLKELGK
+680 LGCDRLF
-694 ESPMLV
+694 S
-700 HLIMKSIHKEN
+700 HKDSGCQCP
-711 KRKVKHIGSKRFG
+711 KCKHGTMQFFG
-724 IQYLMKG
+724 
-731 IYVHSDLLYF
+731 
-741 HTEIKN
+741 
-747 QSNVPFDVDYIT
+747 
-759 FKVVDKKV
+759 KVVRCSNK
-767 AKRTAIQEQVLLP
+767 ECGMP
-780 VRAYNYVVRVAG
+780 VFKQVAG
-792 KKTEQTVFCLPKFT
+792 KLLTDSDITDLLTKGKTRTLNGFISKQGKPFSAAIAFDENFNTKFVFAERKT
-806 IPDDKELVVEMN
+806 A
-818 EKEGGRHQSFVVEN
+818 EKRGN
-832 SDLVRALTINELS
+832 
-845 VK
+845 VKRYKK

>member
-14 EIAHIVGADKREEG
+14 DIAHIVGADKREEG
-28 YMQGNGYY
+28 YMQGNGYF

-125 YLGCRKPF
+125 YLGCQKPF

-150 LNLRDGKEYDN
+150 QNLRDGREYDN

-257 VKDTGSAI
+257 VKETGSAI
-265 ITKVATKRKVEKAPL
+265 ITKVVTKRKVEKAPL

-286 LQKEANTQHGFTAE
+286 LQKEANSQHGFTAE

-346 GEKVKLLPGS
+346 GEKVKLLSGS

-401 EAFSAD
+401 EAFLAD

-438 ALSLKGKNKR
+438 ALSLKEKNKR

-573 KWEAT
+573 KWEAELAKIE
-578 FDRMIPPHGLEVTY
+578 RGE
-592 DKTVHILFPASVK
+592 AS
-605 YVDLGSED
+605 
-613 LIAGKADGAENVIRV
+613 ADGFTHSIEGYTREITAE
-628 KAAVKNFKK
+628 
-637 ETNMSVITEDGSFY
+637 
-651 TFNVKYAKEPLMLNI
+651 L
-666 EMADFIHDG
+666 
-675 EAVNR
+675 
-680 PNNAQEIYLKELGK
+680 LGCDRLF
-694 ESPMLV
+694 S
-700 HLIMKSIHKEN
+700 HKDSGCQCP
-711 KRKVKHIGSKRFG
+711 KCKQGAMQFFG
-724 IQYLMKG
+724 
-731 IYVHSDLLYF
+731 
-741 HTEIKN
+741 
-747 QSNVPFDVDYIT
+747 
-759 FKVVDKKV
+759 KVVRCSNK
-767 AKRTAIQEQVLLP
+767 ECGMP
-780 VRAYNYVVRVAG
+780 VFKQVAG
-792 KKTEQTVFCLPKFT
+792 KLLTDADITDLLTKGKTRTLNGFTSKQGKSFSAAIAFDENFNTKFVFAERKT
-806 IPDDKELVVEMN
+806 A
-818 EKEGGRHQSFVVEN
+818 EKRGN
-832 SDLVRALTINELS
+832 
-845 VK
+845 VKRYKK

>member
-1 MKTIIAEKPSVAK
+1 MSQKQQTMKTIIAEKPSVAK

-28 YMQGNGYY
+28 YMQGNGYF

-125 YLGCRKPF
+125 YLGCQKPF
-133 DRLWISSLTDTA
+133 DRLWICSLTDTA

-150 LNLRDGKEYDN
+150 QNLKDGKEYDN

-239 TSANRWTDKATA
+239 TSANRWTDEATA

-286 LQKEANTQHGFTAE
+286 LQKEANSQHGFTAE

-413 SVSAQVDHEVEFGIS
+413 SVTAQVDHEVEFGIS

-438 ALSLKGKNKR
+438 ALSLKEKNNR
-448 QDKDADATDNEVKDQ
+448 LDKDADATDNGVKDQ

-573 KWEAT
+573 KWEAELAKIE
-578 FDRMIPPHGLEVTY
+578 RGE
-592 DKTVHILFPASVK
+592 AS
-605 YVDLGSED
+605 
-613 LIAGKADGAENVIRV
+613 ADGFTHSIEGYTREITAE
-628 KAAVKNFKK
+628 
-637 ETNMSVITEDGSFY
+637 
-651 TFNVKYAKEPLMLNI
+651 L
-666 EMADFIHDG
+666 
-675 EAVNR
+675 
-680 PNNAQEIYLKELGK
+680 LGCDRLF
-694 ESPMLV
+694 S
-700 HLIMKSIHKEN
+700 HKDSGCQCP
-711 KRKVKHIGSKRFG
+711 KCKHGTMQFFG
-724 IQYLMKG
+724 
-731 IYVHSDLLYF
+731 
-741 HTEIKN
+741 
-747 QSNVPFDVDYIT
+747 
-759 FKVVDKKV
+759 KVVRCSNK
-767 AKRTAIQEQVLLP
+767 ECGMP
-780 VRAYNYVVRVAG
+780 VFKQVAG
-792 KKTEQTVFCLPKFT
+792 KLLTDADITDLLTKGKTRTLNGFTSKQGKSFSAAIAFDENFNTKFVFAEHKT
-806 IPDDKELVVEMN
+806 A
-818 EKEGGRHQSFVVEN
+818 EKRGN
-832 SDLVRALTINELS
+832 
-845 VK
+845 VKRYKK

>member
-125 YLGCRKPF
+125 YLGCQKPF

-265 ITKVATKRKVEKAPL
+265 ITKVVTKRKVEKAPL

-286 LQKEANTQHGFTAE
+286 LQKEANSQHGFTAE

-346 GEKVKLLPGS
+346 GEKVKLLPDS

-413 SVSAQVDHEVEFGIS
+413 SVTAQVDHDVEFGIS

-438 ALSLKGKNKR
+438 ALSLKEKNNR

-573 KWEAT
+573 KWEAELAKIE
-578 FDRMIPPHGLEVTY
+578 RGE
-592 DKTVHILFPASVK
+592 AS
-605 YVDLGSED
+605 
-613 LIAGKADGAENVIRV
+613 ADGFTHSIEGYTREITAE
-628 KAAVKNFKK
+628 
-637 ETNMSVITEDGSFY
+637 
-651 TFNVKYAKEPLMLNI
+651 L
-666 EMADFIHDG
+666 
-675 EAVNR
+675 
-680 PNNAQEIYLKELGK
+680 LGCDRLF
-694 ESPMLV
+694 S
-700 HLIMKSIHKEN
+700 HKDSGCLCP
-711 KRKVKHIGSKRFG
+711 KCKQGTMQFFG
-724 IQYLMKG
+724 
-731 IYVHSDLLYF
+731 
-741 HTEIKN
+741 
-747 QSNVPFDVDYIT
+747 
-759 FKVVDKKV
+759 KVVRCSSK
-767 AKRTAIQEQVLLP
+767 ECGMP
-780 VRAYNYVVRVAG
+780 VFKQVAG
-792 KKTEQTVFCLPKFT
+792 KLLTDADITDLLTKGKTRTLNGFTSKQGKSFSAAIAFDENFNTKFVFAEHKT
-806 IPDDKELVVEMN
+806 A
-818 EKEGGRHQSFVVEN
+818 EKRGN
-832 SDLVRALTINELS
+832 
-845 VK
+845 VKRYKK